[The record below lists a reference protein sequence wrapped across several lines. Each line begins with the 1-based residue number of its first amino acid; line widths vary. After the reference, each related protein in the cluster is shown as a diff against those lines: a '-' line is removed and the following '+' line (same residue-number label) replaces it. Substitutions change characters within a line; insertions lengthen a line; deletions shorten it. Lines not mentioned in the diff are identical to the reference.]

1 MPYKENLKKASEL
14 KKELDGFRPFKPDVE
29 KRIMQK
35 LRLDWNYH
43 SSHIEGNQLTYGET
57 KALILFGTTAQAK
70 PLKDHLEMTGHNEA
84 ILNIEDV
91 VKQERPLTE
100 TFIRELHKIIL
111 KESYEVDAITPDG
124 KPTKRTISIGQY
136 KTTPNHVLT
145 QTGEIFYFATPE
157 ETPAKMNDLM
167 EWYKENKDNA
177 DFHPVLF
184 ATEFHYRFIRIH
196 PFDDGNGRIA
206 RLLMNFILMQKGYPP
221 AIIKTEDK
229 VNYFNALQQA
239 DAGQLDFFFN
249 YVCIQVNNS
258 LELMLK
264 GAKGE
269 SIDEPDDLDKKLA
282 LLKQEVAAEDE
293 ENEIKT
299 QLTTFVLIDIL
310 EKWGF
315 NLLNELVKTTIKFNE
330 FYDSPNHTLTIF
342 LNNSGPNFKVISE
355 IPIDQIKSS
364 INPTNINVQLPESR
378 VIFQASFGAYKKG
391 GLNPFGCNYTFEIN
405 FETYN
410 YEVRVGHF
418 DPTKEGQKVKPFVKK
433 LLHKPLLPDEIKNI
447 SVLWGDALF
456 AHLEYYRKQINKS

>member
-1 MPYKENLKKASEL
+1 M
-14 KKELDGFRPFKPDVE
+14 
-29 KRIMQK
+29 
-35 LRLDWNYH
+35 
-43 SSHIEGNQLTYGET
+43 
-57 KALILFGTTAQAK
+57 FGTTAQAK

-84 ILNIEDV
+84 ILNIEEV

-124 KPTKRTISIGQY
+124 KPTKRTISIGKY

-167 EWYKENKDNA
+167 EWYKENKDKA

-269 SIDEPDDLDKKLA
+269 SIEEPDDLDKKLA

-299 QLTTFVLIDIL
+299 QLTTFTLIEIL

-315 NLLNELVKTTIKFNE
+315 NLLGELAKTTIKFNE
-330 FYDSPNHTLTIF
+330 FYHSPTHSLTIF
-342 LNNSGPNFKVISE
+342 LNNSGPNFKIISE
-355 IPIDQIKSS
+355 IPIEQIKTS
-364 INPTNINVQLPESR
+364 INPSNLNTELTGARIV
-378 VIFQASFGAYKKG
+378 FQALFGAYKKG
-391 GLNPFGCNYTFEIN
+391 GLDSFGCNYTFEIKL
-405 FETYN
+405 ETYN
-410 YEVRVGHF
+410 YEVWVGYF
-418 DPTKEGQKVKPFVKK
+418 DENNKGQNTQSFVKR
-433 LLHKPLLPDEIKNI
+433 LLHKPLLSAEIKKINEM
-447 SVLWGDALF
+447 WGDTLLK
-456 AHLEYYRKQINKS
+456 HLEYHRRQLNKS